1 VTTVFEQQLQ
11 TAIKGYEDAVANC
24 KHDDGSDMGRAEC
37 QQLYTGCLAAIERAV
52 GANSVQFQ
60 QTQQKRY
67 AGNVFS
73 DLANAVGI
81 CRSLLSDIQNGYIR
95 SLAEVIHSDVFSDY
109 LEMSEHLNSQ
119 GYKDAAAVIGGSTL
133 EAHVK
138 SLCVKF
144 GVPTDVAGKPIK
156 TDTLNGDL
164 VKAGAYSKI
173 DQKNV
178 TAWLGL
184 RNDAAHGNY
193 GAYNQSQVSLL
204 ISAVRDFVS
213 RHPA

>member
-1 VTTVFEQQLQ
+1 MTSVFEQQLQ
-11 TAIKGYEDAVANC
+11 AAIKAYGDAVAKC
-24 KHDDGSDMGRAEC
+24 QYDDGSDMGAARC

-52 GANSVQFQ
+52 GTGSVQFQ

-67 AGNVFS
+67 AGNEFV

-81 CRSLLSDIQNGYIR
+81 CRSLVSDIQNGFMR
-95 SLAEVIHSDVFSDY
+95 SLAEVIHSDVFADY
-109 LEMSEHLNSQ
+109 LEMADHLNTA
-119 GYKDAAAVIGGSTL
+119 GYKDAAAVIAGSTL

-138 SLCVKF
+138 SLCTKF
-144 GVPTDVAGKPIK
+144 GVTTDIDGKRIK

-173 DQKNV
+173 DQKNI

-193 GAYNQSQVSLL
+193 TAYNQSQVALL
-204 ISAVRDFVS
+204 ISSVRDFIS